1 MAGRLARIRWGVRA
15 VLLLGVATSVAANIL
30 HAQPNPISQTIAAW
44 PPLALLLTVDLISR
58 VPVRKGWLAVVRRTA
73 TGALA
78 AIAAFVSYG
87 HMVGV
92 VSRYGEVG
100 AVPYLIPLSVD
111 GLVVV
116 ASVCL
121 VELNTSVKQADTEA
135 DTVADIAKAPAV
147 RSKSPASSANKTAT
161 AVARLRSRHPELGTQ
176 EIAQRI
182 GVTDRT
188 VRRHLSAT
196 AT

>member
-15 VLLLGVATSVAANIL
+15 ALLLGVATSVAANIL

-58 VPVRKGWLAVVRRTA
+58 VPVRKGWLAIVRRTA

-92 VSRYGEVG
+92 VARYGEVG

-121 VELNTSVKQADTEA
+121 VELNASVKQADTEA
-135 DTVADIAKAPAV
+135 DTVADIAKAPTV
-147 RSKSPASSANKTAT
+147 RAKSPATNANKTAK
-161 AVARLRSRHPELGTQ
+161 AVARLRSRHPDLGTQ

-196 AT
+196 TT

>member
-1 MAGRLARIRWGVRA
+1 M
-15 VLLLGVATSVAANIL
+15 ATSVAANIL

-121 VELNTSVKQADTEA
+121 VELNTSAKQADTEA
-135 DTVADIAKAPAV
+135 DTVTDIAKAPTV
-147 RSKSPASSANKTAT
+147 RAKGPATSANKTAK
-161 AVARLRSRHPELGTQ
+161 AVARLRSRHPDLGTQ

-196 AT
+196 TT

>member
-1 MAGRLARIRWGVRA
+1 MAGRLSRIRWGVRA

-58 VPVRKGWLAVVRRTA
+58 VPVRKGWLAIVRRTA
-73 TGALA
+73 TAALA

-92 VSRYGEVG
+92 VARYGEVG

-147 RSKSPASSANKTAT
+147 RAKSVAASGNKTAK
-161 AVARLRSRHPELGTQ
+161 AVARLRSRHPDLGTQ